1 MSTNRNR
8 GCSSVLLAHA
18 TTALVLFVA
27 ILNPGTS
34 SASGVTL
41 ITHGYSGN
49 VNGWISGMAGAVA
62 RSARF
67 PGTNYTTYTITLT
80 TDGSNYFYQWSRSNS
95 IPSTTDS
102 GEIIVK
108 LDWSQMAG
116 GGGSGSYNLS
126 TYVVASI
133 ASTVLLQ
140 TNAISDL
147 GGHALAEFPLHL
159 IGHSRGGSLVSEL
172 SRRLGTNG
180 VWVDH
185 LTTLDPHPVNNDG
198 NSESGFPTDA
208 SASNTCATVLF
219 CDDYWQHLNELFT
232 PQGESVAGAYW
243 RQLTTLSGGYGG
255 IAGSHSDV
263 HLWYHGTI
271 DWNTPASDTE
281 ATITSSER
289 QNWWVSYE
297 QRGTNAGFLYTLI
310 GGGNRLS
317 FDSPLGPGTRMI
329 RDGYNQMWDLG
340 AGVANNR
347 APLATNNGT
356 WPSLIKFNR
365 TDTNGIAFGQA
376 LGVKFYYQWARPAT
390 SNAVVSFYLD
400 DDQNPLNSNSQF
412 IGQLT
417 VPGTG
422 TGVNSATTA
431 FSIYPTNATPGTHTL
446 LALMSAGGRSRYLYA
461 PELVQVLPG
470 QQPPMLD
477 ITQLSSS
484 QIRIGVHGQAG
495 QTLVLQAGGDL
506 VNWQS
511 IATNTLSASTW
522 LLTNSQPSAAA
533 RLFYRAKLQN

>member
-1 MSTNRNR
+1 MSNNGAQSFCLRKLQSGCALALLLLIPFSAR
-8 GCSSVLLAHA
+8 G
-18 TTALVLFVA
+18 
-27 ILNPGTS
+27 G
-34 SASGVTL
+34 GVTL
-41 ITHGYSGN
+41 ITHGFSGN
-49 VNGWISGMAGAVA
+49 VNGWISGMAGALA
-62 RSARF
+62 RFPHF

-80 TDGSNYFYQWSRSNS
+80 TDGTNYFYQWSRTNS
-95 IPSTTDS
+95 SPSLTDS

-126 TYVVASI
+126 TYAVANI
-133 ASTVLLQ
+133 ASFVLLQ
-140 TNAISDL
+140 TNAIADL

-198 NSESGFPTDA
+198 NSEPFFPTDA
-208 SASNTCATVLF
+208 SASNTYANVLF
-219 CDDYWQHLNELFT
+219 CDDCWQHLGDGLFT
-232 PQGESVAGAYW
+232 PNGESVAGAYV
-243 RQLTTLSGGYGG
+243 RQLTNLNGGYSS
-255 IAGSHSDV
+255 SHSDA

-289 QNWWVSYE
+289 QNWWINSE
-297 QRGTNAGFLYTLI
+297 QRGTNTGFLYSLI

-317 FDSPLGPGTRMI
+317 FEQPLGPGTRAI

-340 AGVANNR
+340 AGTASNRVA
-347 APLATNNGT
+347 LATNNGS

-365 TDTNGIAFGQA
+365 TDTNKIAYGQA
-376 LGVKFYYQWARPAT
+376 LGMKLYYQWARPAA

-400 DDQNPLNSNSQF
+400 DDQNPLNSNGKL

-417 VPGTG
+417 VPGASN
-422 TGVNSATTA
+422 GVNSATTA
-431 FSIYPTNATPGTHTL
+431 FAFNLTNATPGMHML
-446 LALMSAGGRSRYLYA
+446 LGVMNAGGRTRYLYA
-461 PELVQVLPG
+461 PESVQVTASE
-470 QQPPMLD
+470 QPPTLD
-477 ITQLSSS
+477 ITELTTS
-484 QIRIGVHGQAG
+484 QFRLEVHGQAG
-495 QTLVLQAGGDL
+495 QTLVLQAAPDL

-511 IATNTLSASTW
+511 IATNTLSSNTW
-522 LLTNSQPSAAA
+522 FLTNSQPSAVS
-533 RLFYRAKLQN
+533 RLFYRARLNN

>member
-1 MSTNRNR
+1 MSICEAPSAWERR
-8 GCSSVLLAHA
+8 
-18 TTALVLFVA
+18 LFVGCA
-27 ILNPGTS
+27 LLLLLLQPVPTAAG
-34 SASGVTL
+34 GVTV
-41 ITHGYSGN
+41 ITHGFSGN

-95 IPSTTDS
+95 IPSATDS

-126 TYVVASI
+126 TYVVANI

-198 NSESGFPTDA
+198 NSEIFFPTDA

-219 CDDYWQHLNELFT
+219 CDDYWQHLGDGLFT
-232 PQGESVAGAYW
+232 PNGESVAGAYV
-243 RQLTTLSGGYGG
+243 RQMTNLSGGYSS
-255 IAGSHSDV
+255 SHSDA

-271 DWNTPASDTE
+271 DWNTPTSDTE
-281 ATITSSER
+281 ATITNAER
-289 QNWWVSYE
+289 QAWWISSE
-297 QRGTNAGFLYTLI
+297 QRGTNTGFLYSLI
-310 GGGNRLS
+310 GGGDRLS
-317 FDSPLGPGTRMI
+317 FQQPMGPGTRAI

-340 AGVANNR
+340 AGIANNR
-347 APLATNNGT
+347 AALATNNGT
-356 WPSLIKFNR
+356 WPSLIRFNR
-365 TDTNGIAFGQA
+365 TDTNQLAYGQA
-376 LGVKFYYQWARPAT
+376 LGVRFYYQWARPPA
-390 SNAVVSFYLD
+390 SNALVSFYLD

-417 VPGTG
+417 VPATG
-422 TGVNSATTA
+422 TGVNSVTTA

-446 LALMSAGGRSRYLYA
+446 FALMTAGGRSRYLYA

-470 QQPPMLD
+470 QQPPTLD

-484 QIRIGVHGQAG
+484 QIRIGVHGQVG

-511 IATNTLSASTW
+511 IATNTLSASAW
-522 LLTNSQPSAAA
+522 LLTNSQPSAVP
-533 RLFYRAKLQN
+533 RLFYRVKLQD

>member
-1 MSTNRNR
+1 VPLLHAT
-8 GCSSVLLAHA
+8 VLLFLLAP
-18 TTALVLFVA
+18 
-27 ILNPGTS
+27 LNPKPARAG
-34 SASGVTL
+34 GVTV
-41 ITHGYSGN
+41 ITHGFSGN

-67 PGTNYTTYTITLT
+67 PGTNYTTYTISLT
-80 TDGSNYFYQWSRSNS
+80 TDGSNYFYQWSRTNS
-95 IPSTTDS
+95 TPSVTDS

-116 GGGSGSYNLS
+116 GGSYNLS
-126 TYVVASI
+126 TYVVANI
-133 ASTVLLQ
+133 ASFVLLQ

-159 IGHSRGGSLVSEL
+159 IGHSRGGSLVSEM

-198 NSESGFPTDA
+198 NSEPFFPTDA

-219 CDDYWQHLNELFT
+219 CDDYWQHLGDGLFT
-232 PQGESVAGAYW
+232 PNGESVAGAYV
-243 RQLTTLSGGYGG
+243 RQMTNLNGGYSS
-255 IAGSHSDV
+255 SHSDA

-289 QNWWVSYE
+289 QNWWVAFE
-297 QRGTNAGFLYTLI
+297 QRGTNTGFLYSLI

-317 FDSPLGPGTRMI
+317 FDQPLGPGTRAI

-347 APLATNNGT
+347 TPLATNNGT

-365 TDTNGIAFGQA
+365 TDTNKLSYGQA

-390 SNAVVSFYLD
+390 SNALVSFYLD
-400 DDQNPLNSNSQF
+400 DDQNPLNSNGIF
-412 IGQLT
+412 IGQLN

-422 TGVNSATTA
+422 AGVNAATTA
-431 FSIYPTNATPGTHTL
+431 FTLFPTNATLGSHAL
-446 LALMSAGGRSRYLYA
+446 LAVVNAAGRTRYLYA
-461 PELVQVLPG
+461 PESVQVLPS
-470 QQPPMLD
+470 QQPPTLD
-477 ITQLSSS
+477 IAQLSNS
-484 QIRIGVHGQAG
+484 QFRIVVHGQAG
-495 QTLVLQAGGDL
+495 QTLVVQASGDL

-522 LLTNSQPSAAA
+522 LLTNSQPSSVT
-533 RLFYRAKLQN
+533 RLFYRAKLSD

>member
-1 MSTNRNR
+1 MSIIGYRAFPKR
-8 GCSSVLLAHA
+8 WLAVAVALLLPSLFPVPCSA
-18 TTALVLFVA
+18 
-27 ILNPGTS
+27 G
-34 SASGVTL
+34 GVTL
-41 ITHGYSGN
+41 ITHGYNGN
-49 VNGWISGMAGAVA
+49 VNGWISGMAGAIP
-62 RSARF
+62 RSTRF
-67 PGTNYTTYTITLT
+67 VGTNYTTYTIALT
-80 TDGSNYFYQWSRSNS
+80 TDGTNYFYQWSRTNS
-95 IPSTTDS
+95 SPSVADS

-116 GGGSGSYNLS
+116 SFSAGTYNLS
-126 TYVVASI
+126 TYVVANI
-133 ASTVLLQ
+133 ASFVLLQ

-198 NSESGFPTDA
+198 NSESGFPMDA

-219 CDDYWQHLNELFT
+219 CDDYWQHLNEFLT

-271 DWNTPASDTE
+271 NWNTPASDTE

-289 QNWWVSYE
+289 QAWWITSE
-297 QRGTNAGFLYTLI
+297 QRGTNTGFLYSLI

-317 FDSPLGPGTRMI
+317 FEQPMGPGTRAI

-340 AGVANNR
+340 AGTANNR
-347 APLATNNGT
+347 AALVTNNGT

-365 TDTNGIAFGQA
+365 TDTNGLAFGQA

-390 SNAVVSFYLD
+390 SNALVSFYLD
-400 DDQNPLNSNSQF
+400 DDQNPLNSNGQF

-422 TGVNSATTA
+422 TGVNAATTA
-431 FSIYPTNATPGTHTL
+431 FNLTNATPGTHTL
-446 LALMSAGGRSRYLYA
+446 FALMTAGGRSRYLYA
-461 PELVQVLPG
+461 PELVQVLPDQ
-470 QQPPMLD
+470 QQPTLD
-477 ITQLSSS
+477 IAQLGSS
-484 QIRIGVHGQAG
+484 QIRIGVHGQIG

-506 VNWQS
+506 INWQS
-511 IATNTLSASTW
+511 IATNTLSASAW
-522 LLTNSQPSAAA
+522 LLTNSQPSAAT